1 MEMMNE
7 ISFCSN
13 NGCSRLRL
21 GEDDIQVKS
30 LGRYVLEQV
39 ITTVTTTETL
49 CNVLILKMV
58 IIVRGK
64 T

>member
-39 ITTVTTTETL
+39 ITN
-49 CNVLILKMV
+49 CNHDRNSLQCPDIKD
-58 IIVRGK
+58 GDNS
-64 T
+64 